1 MSQEMCFSA
10 SNVQG
15 VGIAV
20 HGESLCASLCKQ
32 CSDLGSCT
40 GAPPTTE
47 SPSQGTC
54 VPSQGHRWWEPTAQP
69 IFRCY
74 SPQIPCSRKLQGS
87 SALRSKG
94 CRQLGIHLPQQCR
107 ELSPRELLRHRIIT
121 WPSSKPRTPPN
132 TFWLE
137 RPKRKLNG

>member
-1 MSQEMCFSA
+1 MFQCIQRA
-10 SNVQG
+10 GRWHCRAWG
-15 VGIAV
+15 VFMRVALQAV
-20 HGESLCASLCKQ
+20 
-32 CSDLGSCT
+32 LGSGQLHRSTSYHGVTIT
-40 GAPPTTE
+40 GDLRTFPGTPMVGAD
-47 SPSQGTC
+47 SPAHLQMLQSTN
-54 VPSQGHRWWEPTAQP
+54 T
-69 IFRCY
+69 
-74 SPQIPCSRKLQGS
+74 CSRKLQGS